1 LPAGP
6 DARRFFTAPDV
17 AFKQPRG
24 QSAWFNLAIGSG
36 DSDEASAT
44 GVQNRFYS
52 LRDREPFARKSQ
64 AEYDSAS
71 PILDADLTPVA
82 AAATNV
88 PDDAPGWKLDLRA
101 GEQVLAEPT
110 TANSV
115 VMFTTHEPGA
125 SLDGSLCASDD
136 VNRVY
141 ALRVESADAALDLND
156 DAQVTDADRSAV
168 LEQKG
173 VAPGVRIE
181 TPAPG
186 RAVPAG
192 AAPGEPGALPAAPPS
207 SAPATCFAGIE
218 RLSHCVSI
226 DTVLRTF
233 WKRTSTN

>member
-1 LPAGP
+1 M
-6 DARRFFTAPDV
+6 
-17 AFKQPRG
+17 QPRG
-24 QSAWFNLAIGSG
+24 QGAWFNLAIGSG
-36 DSDEASAT
+36 DGDDPRAA

-64 AEYDSAS
+64 ADYDAAS
-71 PILDADLTPVA
+71 PILDAHLTPVA

-88 PDDAPGWKLDLRA
+88 PDGSPGWKLDLRA
-101 GEQVLAEPT
+101 GEQVLAEST
-110 TANSV
+110 TANGV
-115 VMFTTHEPGA
+115 VMFTSHEPGA

-141 ALRVESADAALDLND
+141 ALRVESANAALDLND

-181 TPAPG
+181 TPG
-186 RAVPAG
+186 TGQAVPAG
-192 AAPGEPGALPAAPPS
+192 AAPGGPGATVEPGAPDASPS
-207 SAPATCFAGIE
+207 GAPATCFAGIE